1 MIIMAKKTYT
11 SKEVCDMFNL
21 SAPRLLQFRKGQKV
35 SVPSKVKNKEPKTY
49 EFDPILIEG
58 KDWEW
63 NGSEVVFF
71 ESSITKLKERKTYRK
86 YQHRMTSD
94 RGAKSSTRKKV
105 IAVYEAQNNYTNINN
120 TEFSVQEIAEE
131 FNLNVQKIYALR
143 DISSNKPVSF
153 TNYLKLNKDWRYD
166 DGKVIL
172 LKSARQKIQE
182 YADML
187 KEKEEV
193 PKSKKITVLIGNKVF
208 HLQGD
213 ASNEVI
219 RIIEK
224 EQLSKKKQKV

>member
-1 MIIMAKKTYT
+1 MAKKTYT
-11 SKEVCDMFNL
+11 SKEVCEMFNL

-35 SVPSKVKNKEPKTY
+35 SVPSKVKNKEPRIY

-86 YQHRMTSD
+86 YQHRMSSD

-105 IAVYEAQNNYTNINN
+105 FAVYEAQNDYTNINN
-120 TEFSVQEIAEE
+120 AEFSVQEIAEE

-143 DISSNKPVSF
+143 DISSNKPVSY
-153 TNYLKLNKDWRYD
+153 TNYLRQNKDWRYD

-172 LKSARQKIQE
+172 LKSAKQKIQE
-182 YADML
+182 YAKML

-208 HLQGD
+208 NLQGE
-213 ASNEVI
+213 ASNQVI
-219 RIIEK
+219 KIIEK